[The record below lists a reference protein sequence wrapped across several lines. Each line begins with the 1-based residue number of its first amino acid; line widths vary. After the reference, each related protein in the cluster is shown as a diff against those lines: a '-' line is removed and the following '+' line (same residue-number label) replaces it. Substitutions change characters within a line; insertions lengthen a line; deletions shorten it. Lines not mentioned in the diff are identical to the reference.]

1 MSEFQVGDVVEFTG
15 RGWDTLEGECAVV
28 VEADGDLYRFKTD
41 HFSESLAWFRSDA
54 FDLKLVMRPEE
65 VAFKEDSFRT
75 QVQAVL
81 KEIEDLL
88 VEKNEA
94 YGDAALNPV
103 NVFSDLDVDERL
115 NVRIDDKLQ
124 RLASGRE
131 FGQEDTVQDLM
142 GYLVLK
148 RVREAQRN

>member
-1 MSEFQVGDVVEFTG
+1 MEKF
-15 RGWDTLEGECAVV
+15 EG
-28 VEADGDLYRFKTD
+28 
-41 HFSESLAWFRSDA
+41 S
-54 FDLKLVMRPEE
+54 
-65 VAFKEDSFRT
+65 SFRT

-88 VEKNEA
+88 VEKNES
-94 YGDAALNPV
+94 YGDSALNPV
-103 NVFSDLDVDERL
+103 KVFSDLDVDERL

-124 RLASGRE
+124 RLSSGRE

>member
-1 MSEFQVGDVVEFTG
+1 MEKIKGS
-15 RGWDTLEGECAVV
+15 
-28 VEADGDLYRFKTD
+28 
-41 HFSESLAWFRSDA
+41 SFRS
-54 FDLKLVMRPEE
+54 
-65 VAFKEDSFRT
+65 

-88 VEKNEA
+88 VEKNES
-94 YGDAALNPV
+94 YGDSALNPV
-103 NVFSDLDVDERL
+103 KVFSDLDVDERL

-131 FGQEDTVQDLM
+131 YGQEDTVQDLM

>member
-1 MSEFQVGDVVEFTG
+1 MSD
-15 RGWDTLEGECAVV
+15 
-28 VEADGDLYRFKTD
+28 FKGG
-41 HFSESLAWFRSDA
+41 SFRS
-54 FDLKLVMRPEE
+54 
-65 VAFKEDSFRT
+65 

-103 NVFSDLDVDERL
+103 KVFSDLDVDERL

-131 FGQEDTVQDLM
+131 FGQEDTVKDLM

>member
-1 MSEFQVGDVVEFTG
+1 MEKFKVGDVVRLTG
-15 RGWDTLEGECAVV
+15 EGWNVFGGETRTIAGVSYEAGTHARVRFVEPLWDSAGFNWGIVDGWELEH
-28 VEADGDLYRFKTD
+28 LPNT
-41 HFSESLAWFRSDA
+41 FRS
-54 FDLKLVMRPEE
+54 
-65 VAFKEDSFRT
+65 

-88 VEKNEA
+88 VEKNES
-94 YGDAALNPV
+94 YGDSALNPV
-103 NVFSDLDVDERL
+103 RVFSDLDADERL